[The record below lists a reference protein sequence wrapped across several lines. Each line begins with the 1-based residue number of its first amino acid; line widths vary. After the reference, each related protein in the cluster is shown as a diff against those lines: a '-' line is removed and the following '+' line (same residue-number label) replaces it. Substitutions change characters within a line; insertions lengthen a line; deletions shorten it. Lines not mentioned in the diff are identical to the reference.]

1 MVEKATSVSLFSTPE
16 PLEFNEIHQF
26 GRPKSEH
33 LTPNEPAWLHRSI
46 GTVEGNVTQGAASI
60 ADILAQEIHA
70 GLLEVGGMLP
80 SERALCER
88 FGVGRGTIRE
98 AVKHL
103 ESMRLLELRKG
114 YRPRVVYPTL
124 TQLLSSISE
133 ATSLF
138 FRGTEGGAHMEQARL
153 FLETSVVRYAA
164 ESATA
169 AQIGKMVAAI
179 EKADRC
185 IDDLPSFRNA
195 DVEFHRALAEVPG
208 NPIFIALH
216 DAFVGGLMR
225 ARPGPRDVVSHNRR
239 SNDEHKGVV
248 QAIIAHDA
256 DAAVSVLTRHLTRNY
271 SVYVNHVLAPN
282 WAGNPSLEETT

>member
-1 MVEKATSVSLFSTPE
+1 MQFSWSAYPDRPE
-16 PLEFNEIHQF
+16 FGEEREFGQ
-26 GRPKSEH
+26 PK
-33 LTPNEPAWLHRSI
+33 LDVATPNVPTWLPVSV
-46 GTVEGNVTQGAASI
+46 GDVEGAVTQGAAGI
-60 ADILAQEIHA
+60 ADILAQEVHSGI
-70 GLLEVGGMLP
+70 LEVGGMLP

-88 FGVGRGTIRE
+88 FGVGRSTIRE

-103 ESMRLLELRKG
+103 ESMRLVELRKG
-114 YRPRVVYPTL
+114 YRPRIVYPTL
-124 TQLLSSISE
+124 TQLLSSISD
-133 ATSLF
+133 ATRLF

-164 ESATA
+164 QSATA

-179 EKADRC
+179 EKADSV
-185 IDDLPSFRNA
+185 IDDLPSFRDA

-239 SNDEHKGVV
+239 SNDEHRGVV
-248 QAIIAHDA
+248 QAIIARDA
-256 DAAVSVLTRHLTRNY
+256 DAAVTILTRHLTRNY
-271 SVYVNHVLAPN
+271 AVYVNHVLAPN
-282 WAGNPSLEETT
+282 GAGNQPPEV